1 MGFIGQAFQY
11 YKQLKM
17 EEKQRKRLLATQI
30 DYGALQ
36 AMVNRAEDNPNLK
49 IRITLNS
56 GEKVEIVSEKQRR
69 STSFSDYINGDEDV
83 LEIN

>member
-1 MGFIGQAFQY
+1 MGFIGQVFQY

-17 EEKQRKRLLATQI
+17 EEKQRKRLLSTQI